1 MTEVQI
7 LSKVLSS
14 GNPSII
20 LDNNLLEE
28 YFPNYQEEY
37 RFIMNHYLE
46 YGNPPDVETF
56 LDKFEEFD
64 LVDVKEDD
72 SYLVDAIKEENFFSK
87 LSPVINRV
95 ADIAPADSYGAVD
108 YLISVIPSLL
118 QDKKKAGVDIISA
131 AEDRY
136 YEWVERNSGSKES
149 FFIPT
154 GFKEL
159 DDEIGGFSRGEE
171 LVVLLARTGNGKTW
185 VMMKM
190 LESAWT
196 SGFRVGL
203 IEPEMSYNRVG
214 YRFDTLNSHLSNSRM
229 IRGGDIDGY
238 KEHIE
243 ALRHKSVPFIVATPK
258 DFSNK
263 VTVSKLRNFCILNK
277 LDMLAVDGISYLKDD
292 RAVRG
297 DNKSTALTNISED
310 LMSLSVELKMPI
322 LVVAQSNRGGT
333 MYTNGPEVENIRDSD
348 GISFNASLI
357 ISVIKKDPGI
367 IMSTKKSRNGETGD
381 DKTYIWD
388 ADKGTF
394 KFVPTCGST
403 RSADQ
408 VEAQRRRYKDSQE
421 VF

>member
-28 YFPNYQEEY
+28 YFPNYLEEY

-56 LDKFEEFD
+56 LDKFVEFD
-64 LVDVKEDD
+64 LVDVHEND
-72 SYLVDAIKEENFFSK
+72 SYLVNAIKEENFFSK

-95 ADIAPADSYGAVD
+95 AEIAPADSYGAVD

-185 VMMKM
+185 VLMKM
-190 LESAWT
+190 LESAWA

-243 ALRHKSVPFIVATPK
+243 ALKHKSVPFIVATPK

-263 VTVSKLRNFCILNK
+263 VTVSKLRNFCISNK

-333 MYTNGPEVENIRDSD
+333 MYTNGPEVENIRGSD

-357 ISVIKKDPGI
+357 ISVIKKEPGI

>member
-46 YGNPPDVETF
+46 YGNTPDVETF
-56 LDKFEEFD
+56 LDKFVEFD
-64 LVDVKEDD
+64 LVDVHEDD

-95 ADIAPADSYGAVD
+95 AEIAPADSYGAVD
-108 YLISVIPSLL
+108 YLISVIPSLI

-185 VMMKM
+185 VLMKM
-190 LESAWT
+190 LESAWA

-243 ALRHKSVPFIVATPK
+243 ALKHKSVPFIVATPK

-263 VTVSKLRNFCILNK
+263 VTVSKLRNFCISNK
-277 LDMLAVDGISYLKDD
+277 LDMLAIDGISYLKDD

>member
-118 QDKKKAGVDIISA
+118 QDKKKAGVDIIST
-131 AEDRY
+131 AEERY
-136 YEWVERNSGSKES
+136 YEWVERNSGNKES

-185 VMMKM
+185 VLMKM

-243 ALRHKSVPFIVATPK
+243 ALKHKSVPFIVATPK

-263 VTVSKLRNFCILNK
+263 VTVSKLRNFCISNK

-310 LMSLSVELKMPI
+310 LMSLSVELKIPI

-367 IMSTKKSRNGETGD
+367 IMSTKKSRNGEMGD

>member
-46 YGNPPDVETF
+46 YGNTPDVETF
-56 LDKFEEFD
+56 LDKFVEFD
-64 LVDVKEDD
+64 LVDVHEND

-95 ADIAPADSYGAVD
+95 AEIAPADSYGAVD
-108 YLISVIPSLL
+108 YLISVIPSLI

-185 VMMKM
+185 VLMKM
-190 LESAWT
+190 LESAWA

-243 ALRHKSVPFIVATPK
+243 ALKHKSVPFIVATPK

-263 VTVSKLRNFCILNK
+263 VTVSKLRNFCISNK
-277 LDMLAVDGISYLKDD
+277 LDMLALDGISYLKDD

>member
-46 YGNPPDVETF
+46 YGNTPDVETF
-56 LDKFEEFD
+56 LDKFVEFD
-64 LVDVKEDD
+64 LVDVHEND

-95 ADIAPADSYGAVD
+95 AEIAPADSYGAVD
-108 YLISVIPSLL
+108 YLISVIPSLI

-185 VMMKM
+185 VLMKM
-190 LESAWT
+190 LESAWA

-243 ALRHKSVPFIVATPK
+243 ALKHKSVPFIVATPK

-263 VTVSKLRNFCILNK
+263 VTVSKLRNFCISNK

>member
-46 YGNPPDVETF
+46 YGNTPDVETF
-56 LDKFEEFD
+56 LDKFVEFD
-64 LVDVKEDD
+64 LVDVHEND

-95 ADIAPADSYGAVD
+95 AEIAPADSYGAVD
-108 YLISVIPSLL
+108 YLISVIPSLI

-185 VMMKM
+185 VLMKM
-190 LESAWT
+190 LESAWA

-243 ALRHKSVPFIVATPK
+243 ALKHKSVPFIVATPK

-263 VTVSKLRNFCILNK
+263 VTVSKLRNFCISNK

-348 GISFNASLI
+348 GISFSASLI

>member
-64 LVDVKEDD
+64 LVDVHEDD

-95 ADIAPADSYGAVD
+95 AEIAPADSYGAVD

-185 VMMKM
+185 VLMKM
-190 LESAWT
+190 LESAWA

-243 ALRHKSVPFIVATPK
+243 ALKHKSVPFIVATPK

-263 VTVSKLRNFCILNK
+263 VTVSKLRNFCISNK

>member
-46 YGNPPDVETF
+46 YGNTPDVETF
-56 LDKFEEFD
+56 LDKFVDFD
-64 LVDVKEDD
+64 LVDVHEDD
-72 SYLVDAIKEENFFSK
+72 SYLVDAIKEENSFSK
-87 LSPVINRV
+87 ISPVLNR
-95 ADIAPADSYGAVD
+95 AAEIAIANTHDAVN
-108 YLISVIPSLL
+108 YLSSVLPSLI
-118 QDKKKAGVDIISA
+118 QDQKKPGVDIIST
-131 AEDRY
+131 AEERY
-136 YEWVERNSGSKES
+136 YEWVERNSGNKES

-185 VMMKM
+185 VLMKM

-203 IEPEMSYNRVG
+203 IEPEMSYNKVG

-243 ALRHKSVPFIVATPK
+243 ALKHKSVPFIVATPK

-263 VTVSKLRNFCILNK
+263 VTVSKLRNFCISNK

-310 LMSLSVELKMPI
+310 LMSLSVELKIPI

-367 IMSTKKSRNGETGD
+367 IMSTKKSRNGEMGD